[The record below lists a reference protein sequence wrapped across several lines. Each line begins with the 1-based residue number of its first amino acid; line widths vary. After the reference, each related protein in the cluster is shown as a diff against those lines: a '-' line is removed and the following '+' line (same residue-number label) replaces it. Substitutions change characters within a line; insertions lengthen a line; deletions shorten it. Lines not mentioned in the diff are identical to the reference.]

1 MRKRET
7 NLTLEFT
14 RKVVAGAQM
23 LIAAE
28 YAQPRSG
35 KSVRESKAALKHFFF
50 NCLAEENTHE
60 TLVQLSR
67 PLPSFLHSLRIA

>member
-35 KSVRESKAALKHFFF
+35 KSVRESKAALKHFF
-50 NCLAEENTHE
+50 LTVWQRRTHMKHWY
-60 TLVQLSR
+60 S
-67 PLPSFLHSLRIA
+67 